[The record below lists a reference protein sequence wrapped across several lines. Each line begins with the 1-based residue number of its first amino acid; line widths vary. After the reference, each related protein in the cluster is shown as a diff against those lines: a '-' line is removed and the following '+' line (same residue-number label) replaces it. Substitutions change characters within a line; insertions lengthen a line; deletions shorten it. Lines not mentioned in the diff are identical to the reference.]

1 MNLMEPCHRSG
12 TGSGASTSATA
23 VTTCVS
29 PNNSF
34 QTAVHRTVAEVTPS
48 LEMLVARA
56 RIHDLSSQD
65 QIVAWDAYEHMAQF
79 LLTFVNV
86 AVMGEEPS
94 TPSGHTGAENFS

>member
-1 MNLMEPCHRSG
+1 MLLKINRGTADRRSRELSLAG
-12 TGSGASTSATA
+12 
-23 VTTCVS
+23 
-29 PNNSF
+29 NDKNSF